1 MKGLEEGNFL
11 FRLNGL
17 RWTVRALSLLLLC
30 LPTAARAQ
38 GPRAD
43 VASSPFS
50 AAPYVVG
57 EKLSYNVSFSNFP
70 TAAHV
75 ELLVAGRGQ
84 FSGREGIELRAHVE
98 TIGVVSAAL
107 YSINNDYVTFV
118 DPATGLPYRSR
129 QTIREGGRSED
140 VSNDLNAG
148 SLGNP
153 AMPSTET
160 NAAPGA
166 FDFVSA
172 LYRLRALPLAPGAVY
187 NISVQHGDR
196 LYNAELRVT
205 GRELVKTNVGSSN
218 TLVTQVR
225 VRGNDAADDMRVR
238 VYFTDDE
245 RHVPV
250 LVTLRLRAGEVRAEL
265 ASTEIVPPAEATP
278 GGVTP
283 PLAQPTPRTTN
294 TPLMPGVTPPP
305 TRPGGS
311 TAAATPDGAA
321 PLPELPFK
329 VGEELNFN
337 FFLGKNEQPVGT
349 ASFRVRARARY
360 FNRDGLLLTGAMRTI
375 GAAQNLFQVNDQ
387 INSYVDATTLVPFRT
402 ELSLVEGRRQNR
414 WVVSLDQNGGAALF
428 DDGTRVDMPVNTH
441 DLISVLYA
449 LRSFDLTPSK
459 RTAVSLLV
467 NKRPRPLY
475 VVALSRANIQL
486 GGQQIPAVELAL
498 TTGEAQA
505 DQLSLRLWV
514 SADRRRLPLRLTA
527 LTPLGPVRADLAII
541 PATLQ

>member
-1 MKGLEEGNFL
+1 M
-11 FRLNGL
+11 
-17 RWTVRALSLLLLC
+17 T
-30 LPTAARAQ
+30 
-38 GPRAD
+38 
-43 VASSPFS
+43 SSPFS

-57 EKLSYNVSFSNFP
+57 ERLSYNVSFSSFP

-84 FSGREGIELRAHVE
+84 FSGREGVELRAHVE

-118 DPATGLPYRSR
+118 APATGLPYRAR
-129 QTIREGGRSED
+129 QTIREGARSED
-140 VSNDLNAG
+140 VTNDLNAG
-148 SLGNP
+148 APGGP
-153 AMPSTET
+153 FMPSTQT
-160 NAAPGA
+160 PAAAPGA
-166 FDFVSA
+166 FDFLSA

-187 NISVQHGDR
+187 AINVQQGAR

-218 TLVTQVR
+218 AVVTQVR
-225 VRGNDAADDMRVR
+225 VRGDSAADDHRVR

-250 LVTLRLRAGEVRAEL
+250 LITVRLRAGEVRAEL
-265 ASTEIVPPAEATP
+265 ASSEILPPTEPVPGTAGTP
-278 GGVTP
+278 Q
-283 PLAQPTPRTTN
+283 LQPTPRPTN
-294 TPLMPGVTPPP
+294 TPLMPGVTPPV
-305 TRPGGS
+305 RPGG
-311 TAAATPDGAA
+311 AAATPPAGAA

-337 FFLGKNEQPVGT
+337 FFLGKNEQPAGT
-349 ASFRVRARARY
+349 ATFRVRARARY
-360 FNRDGLLLTGAMRTI
+360 FNRDGLLLSGSMRTI
-375 GAAQNLFQVNDQ
+375 GPAQNLFQVNDQ
-387 INSYVDATTLVPFRT
+387 INSYVEATTLLPFRT
-402 ELSLVEGRRQNR
+402 ELSLLEGRRQNK

-475 VVALSRANIQL
+475 VNALSRANIQL

-498 TTGEAQA
+498 TTGDAHTDSLA
-505 DQLSLRLWV
+505 LRLWV
-514 SADRRRLPLRLTA
+514 SADRRRLPLRITA
-527 LTPLGPVRADLAII
+527 QTPLGPVRADLAII